1 LALFYECSF
10 KNIFNFVFEKIKQY
24 LMNAPKIVAVLATS
38 LLLMASCKQETA
50 SAPGS
55 ETAQNEKAPAV
66 KPETAS
72 MHIEGMTCAIGCA
85 KTIEEKLAETP
96 GVQEAKVDFDKKEAT
111 VHFDA
116 DKLSEKDLTK
126 LVESCADGK
135 TYKVSNVKVEKKA

>member
-1 LALFYECSF
+1 M
-10 KNIFNFVFEKIKQY
+10 K
-24 LMNAPKIVAVLATS
+24 APKIVAVVATS
-38 LLLMASCKQETA
+38 LLLMTSCKQETA
-50 SAPGS
+50 MAQGQ
-55 ETAQNEKAPAV
+55 ETAQNEKTPV
-66 KPETAS
+66 TKPETAS

-135 TYKVSNVKVEKKA
+135 TYKVSDVKVDKKA